1 MVKTRLAIIG
11 DGNVGW
17 YLSRLFAA
25 QAFEMW
31 QVCRKGPSEQLDS
44 VHIVRDT
51 SELPKDLD
59 YYLICVADQA
69 ISQVGQALHAVSG
82 IVAHSSGFI
91 GIESLSM
98 CKRAAVFY
106 PFQTITK
113 GKALEPASVPI
124 LLEATNEMDLEK
136 LEILAGQAL
145 LKTWR
150 FSSDQR
156 KKMHLAG
163 VFANNFVNHILFK
176 AEEVLMQT
184 SAPAALLH
192 PLIRETIEKV
202 DALGPLDAQ
211 TGPARRND
219 ILTMKGHLQLLS
231 DFDKNLYE
239 TISQSIQRL
248 YER

>member
-1 MVKTRLAIIG
+1 MVKIRLAIIG
-11 DGNVGW
+11 SGNVGW

-25 QAFEMW
+25 QPFEVW
-31 QVCRKGPSEQLDS
+31 QVCRNGPNEQVDS
-44 VHIVRDT
+44 VQIVRDT
-51 SELPKDLD
+51 FQLPQDLD

-69 ISQVGQALHAVSG
+69 IQQVGQGLQAVSG
-82 IVAHSSGFI
+82 IVAHSSGFM
-91 GIESLSM
+91 GIESLAM
-98 CKRAAVFY
+98 CKRPAVFY

-124 LLEATNEMDLEK
+124 LLEAKNEIDLHK
-136 LEILAGQAL
+136 LEILASNAL

-156 KKMHLAG
+156 KKLHLAG

-176 AEEVLMQT
+176 AEEVLMKT
-184 SAPAALLH
+184 SAPAALLQ
-192 PLIRETIEKV
+192 PLIRETIAKAY
-202 DALGPLDAQ
+202 ALGPKDAQ

-219 ILTMKGHLQLLS
+219 ILTMHGHLQLLS

-239 TISQSIQRL
+239 NISQSIQRL